1 MIKDIEKFL
10 KEVRVV
16 PDDLEGMQKTHQQ
29 DSLVFFV
36 VLLLTTTA
44 SFFFSGMLES
54 PDLNIAMFYLL
65 GNFIVARYTAG
76 YLFGFVFA
84 FISMIFV
91 NYFFTY
97 PYNTLTFSLEG
108 YALSFFA
115 MFTISMVT
123 SFMTTSM
130 KKQARILAK
139 QEKELMEAQ
148 KEKMR
153 ANLLRAVSHDIRTP
167 LTGIIGNSA
176 SYLEMEDKLLEEDK
190 RSIVQNIEADAN
202 WLLNMVENLLTV
214 TRIDNE
220 TARVAKTLEDM
231 EDVVSSAIIRF
242 KKRFPDVEL
251 KVKIAEGPIFL
262 MMDPMLI
269 EQVII
274 NILQN
279 ALFHAKSTEPVEL
292 SVIDEKEQ
300 VTVSIKDY
308 GIGIEKNRLETI
320 FDGGGSYKRESDP
333 DGYKGMGIGLSICKT
348 IVTAHGGKL
357 TAENHG
363 RGSSFIFSLPK
374 EMEE

>member
-1 MIKDIEKFL
+1 MIEKIKRFI
-10 KEVRVV
+10 KEVRIV
-16 PDDLEGMQKTHQQ
+16 PDDLEGIQKTHQQ

-36 VLLLTTTA
+36 VLVITTTA
-44 SFFFSGMLES
+44 SFFFSEMLEN

-76 YLFGFVFA
+76 YAFGFVFA

-91 NYFFTY
+91 NFFFTY

-130 KKQARILAK
+130 KRQAKILAE

-167 LTGIIGNSA
+167 LTGIIGNSE
-176 SYLEMEDKLLEEDK
+176 SYLEMEKELADSEK
-190 RSIVQNIEADAN
+190 RAIVQNIENDAN

-231 EDVVSSAIIRF
+231 GDVVSSAVVRF
-242 KKRFPDVEL
+242 KKRFPDAEL
-251 KVKIAEGPIFL
+251 KVKIPDEPIFL

-279 ALFHAKSTEPVEL
+279 AYFHAKSLKPIEL
-292 SVIDEKEQ
+292 KVVDESDSV
-300 VTVSIKDY
+300 VVAIKDY
-308 GIGIEKNRLETI
+308 GIGIERSRLETI
-320 FDGGGSYKRESDP
+320 FDGNGSYKEERES

-357 TAENHG
+357 TADNHG
-363 RGSSFIFSLPK
+363 SGSVFNFSLPK
-374 EMEE
+374 ETEE